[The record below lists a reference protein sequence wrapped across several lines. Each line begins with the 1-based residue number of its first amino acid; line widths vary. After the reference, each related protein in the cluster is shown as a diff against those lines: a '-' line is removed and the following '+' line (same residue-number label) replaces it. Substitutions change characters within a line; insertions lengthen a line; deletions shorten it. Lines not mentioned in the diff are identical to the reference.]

1 MSRALRKQMLTMI
14 DLLDKAN
21 GALKAGLSA
30 NRINENGIRQL
41 LSDCQETAVTMGNE
55 LEMIYGEGTDLVH
68 KLEEY
73 HESLYQMTLVLKH
86 PGKRYELLKKLTG
99 QIRQARRL
107 LDSQIPDRLETVFL
121 PYKASMWNFME
132 PFWEASKNDED
143 CDTYVVPIPY
153 YERGSEGT
161 FTSFHYEGD
170 QMPSHIPVTHYE
182 NYDLQKRWPDTVF
195 IQDPYDQTNP
205 DISVDPRF
213 YSQEVKKVTDTLVYI
228 SYLNNE
234 NLPEEDW
241 DKTVKFCTA
250 PGVVNADMVIVL
262 SESIKKMYLDILI
275 NTFGESTKKDWEN
288 KIFSMRSHELKMY
301 EKVKETGMN

>member
-41 LSDCQETAVTMGNE
+41 LSDCQETAVTIGNE
-55 LEMIYGEGTDLVH
+55 LEMIYGVGTDLVH

-99 QIRQARRL
+99 QIRQARKL

-132 PFWEASKNDED
+132 HFWEASKNDED

-170 QMPSHIPVTHYE
+170 QMPAHVPVTHYE

-213 YSQEVKKVTDTLVYI
+213 YSQEVKKVVNTLVYI

-262 SESIKKMYLDILI
+262 SENIKKMYLDTLI
-275 NTFGESTKKDWEN
+275 NTFGVSTKKDWEN